1 MPLEL
6 TSSNADQNRVSD
18 RLTVVKADILSEFSL
33 PDGIE
38 FILSNPPYIRSDVVP
53 TLDGTVLCEPH
64 TADDG
69 GEDGLVFYRRILDV
83 CMEKRIPALLEI
95 GFDQGEELCLLSCE
109 RGLECKIYKD
119 LSGNDRVA
127 EIKIGGKK

>member
-1 MPLEL
+1 
-6 TSSNADQNRVSD
+6 
-18 RLTVVKADILSEFSL
+18 
-33 PDGIE
+33 
-38 FILSNPPYIRSDVVP
+38 
-53 TLDGTVLCEPH
+53 
-64 TADDG
+64 
-69 GEDGLVFYRRILDV
+69 
-83 CMEKRIPALLEI
+83 MEKRIPALLEI